1 MEAVNVIGEGSAEGK
16 RPLTPE
22 LEGSRPPAEEQP
34 MSPTRMHPSTVA
46 ASALPGRSG
55 SEEATTDDARPH
67 GSLRAVEG
75 TCPRDRADHF
85 YREYGPVIYRRCL
98 RLLRDREAA
107 RDATQDV
114 FIKLL
119 REMEKLEQRETAL
132 PWAYR
137 VATNHCLN
145 LLRDTRR
152 RGEEPVEVHL
162 ELRADPKSSGF
173 PEVQLAHAVLT
184 RFDAQTQAI
193 AVGVFVDGMEH
204 EEVAEVL
211 GISRRTVSRKL
222 DRFIENARKFL
233 ARSDS

>member
-1 MEAVNVIGEGSAEGK
+1 
-16 RPLTPE
+16 
-22 LEGSRPPAEEQP
+22 
-34 MSPTRMHPSTVA
+34 MSPTRMHQSTA
-46 ASALPGRSG
+46 ASALLGRAEATASSPEEVRPSG
-55 SEEATTDDARPH
+55 S
-67 GSLRAVEG
+67 LQAVEG
-75 TCPRDRADHF
+75 TCPRERADRF

-145 LLRDTRR
+145 VLRDTRR

-162 ELRADPKSSGF
+162 EVRADTRSRGY
-173 PEVQLAHAVLT
+173 PEVQLAHAVLV

-222 DRFIENARKFL
+222 DRFIENAKKFL
-233 ARSDS
+233 ARSES